1 MIQEPTLPIK
11 RMVPSQEVSVEQN
24 FADNLSYKRLKMS
37 DNESDSESYEAIDF
51 EEAAQNQSQTANNT
65 LGQQMPQEDSSVRQ
79 VRLETPQQ
87 PYLTKK

>member
-1 MIQEPTLPIK
+1 
-11 RMVPSQEVSVEQN
+11 MVPSQEVSDAE
-24 FADNLSYKRLKMS
+24 NLSYKRLKMS

-65 LGQQMPQEDSSVRQ
+65 LGQHMPQEDLSVRQ

>member
-1 MIQEPTLPIK
+1 
-11 RMVPSQEVSVEQN
+11 MVPSQEVSVEQN